1 MYRKIK
7 AQGGQISNKMKLMAY
22 FFFNFRVCLLTVPKS
37 NFLCAPF
44 NLVQNHDKKMRPDE
58 HKSKESRKYQARQ
71 KLKGDTSAAEIAE
84 ARKKEAKARDRGLG
98 IAAVMRRNADPQEET
113 EEEKEERKLRQA
125 KFSRRKLVS
134 NADRYKEETEQGM
147 TILHEFLRKLSKKLS
162 IGYNRGNGQRY

>member
-1 MYRKIK
+1 
-7 AQGGQISNKMKLMAY
+7 
-22 FFFNFRVCLLTVPKS
+22 
-37 NFLCAPF
+37 
-44 NLVQNHDKKMRPDE
+44 MRPDE

>member
-1 MYRKIK
+1 MYKKIK

-37 NFLCAPF
+37 IFCVHLLISF
-44 NLVQNHDKKMRPDE
+44 KIDKKMRPDE